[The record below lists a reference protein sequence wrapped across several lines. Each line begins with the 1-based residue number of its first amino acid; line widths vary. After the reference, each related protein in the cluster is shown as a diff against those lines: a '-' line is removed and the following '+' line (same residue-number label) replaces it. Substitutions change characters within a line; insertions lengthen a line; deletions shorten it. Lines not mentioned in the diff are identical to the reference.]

1 MQPPP
6 LTAQESDTPMS
17 QNRKYI
23 DLLNSW
29 AVKKAEEKK
38 NITDVEK
45 QYFGKTKTDLWMV
58 LKGAQETRVL
68 AYKALESFW
77 CDFLTSKDSQTFQ
90 YYCELAVKAFNDIN
104 TDIRCLQK
112 MDSLAESKHLID
124 RLQDLE
130 QEKFFKILEFYRSV
144 VPIVVREAINSK
156 VSSPNAVSP
165 SDDDHK
171 TKSSKIIQGQEGVP
185 ESIIARYGKKRS
197 INVDLKRIEA
207 DISKYCKRF
216 KSIACKKL
224 FLCIFVFVSL

>member
-45 QYFGKTKTDLWMV
+45 QYLGKTKTDLWMV

-77 CDFLTSKDSQTFQ
+77 CDFLTSKDSQT
-90 YYCELAVKAFNDIN
+90 
-104 TDIRCLQK
+104 
-112 MDSLAESKHLID
+112 
-124 RLQDLE
+124 
-130 QEKFFKILEFYRSV
+130 
-144 VPIVVREAINSK
+144 
-156 VSSPNAVSP
+156 
-165 SDDDHK
+165 
-171 TKSSKIIQGQEGVP
+171 
-185 ESIIARYGKKRS
+185 
-197 INVDLKRIEA
+197 
-207 DISKYCKRF
+207 
-216 KSIACKKL
+216 
-224 FLCIFVFVSL
+224 